1 MMCQYFCIRF
11 VSFTFN
17 GKNLTDFTNSF
28 LPTLITL
35 KKSDKGI
42 LNYYCKLRKVETRT

>member
-1 MMCQYFCIRF
+1 MMCQYLCIRF
-11 VSFTFN
+11 VGFTFN